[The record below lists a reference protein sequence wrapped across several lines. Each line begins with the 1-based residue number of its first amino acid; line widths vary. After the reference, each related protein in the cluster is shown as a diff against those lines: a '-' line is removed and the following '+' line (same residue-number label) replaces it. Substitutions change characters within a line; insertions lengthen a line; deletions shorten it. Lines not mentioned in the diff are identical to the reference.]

1 MPIYRV
7 ACEQYLCLGGHRVG
21 NSSTPC
27 QQVVHSPVARFT
39 CHLKWSHIRFSQ
51 CQLQPWNL
59 VVSAGVHLW
68 ATNLRQHGFY
78 DKHDRCCQK
87 QFTIAQSLLATN
99 DDVKLSRRKN
109 CGLGLAM
116 SIFDLPLS
124 IVCTCT
130 SQQSKLLHAAVQLFT
145 SL

>member
-7 ACEQYLCLGGHRVG
+7 ACEKYLCLGDTGWGIPLPLTHRMY
-21 NSSTPC
+21 
-27 QQVVHSPVARFT
+27 FT
-39 CHLKWSHIRFSQ
+39 CHLKWSHITSSQ

-68 ATNLRQHGFY
+68 VTNLRQHGFY

-87 QFTIAQSLLATN
+87 QFTITQSLLATN
-99 DDVKLSRRKN
+99 DDLKLSRREN

-124 IVCTCT
+124 IVCTYT
-130 SQQSKLLHAAVQLFT
+130 SQPSKLLYAAVQLFT
-145 SL
+145 LL